1 MAGTPAA
8 MTAPMAPGA
17 QPGPTADPAHAEAAA
32 AAQAAAQQ
40 LAEAEARAAEARR
53 LAEQKAAE
61 AARQAAEAQQQAAME
76 AARAAKEVAR
86 VPGQT
91 DAPAPPDGATRVNV
105 ELGAHSS
112 SNFYKGL
119 AGNDVVDHGG
129 IFVATYQVPKVGA
142 PLALRVL
149 LPGDLE
155 FEADAI
161 VQWVRETRSGESQP
175 GFGAKFTRISGE
187 GRQLV
192 YRYAR
197 NREPMFYDDF

>member
-1 MAGTPAA
+1 MATAMAGTPVAVAA
-8 MTAPMAPGA
+8 SPAAPAA
-17 QPGPTADPAHAEAAA
+17 NAAHG
-32 AAQAAAQQ
+32 QAAAEAEALARQV
-40 LAEAEARAAEARR
+40 AEAEARAAEIRN

-61 AARQAAEAQQQAAME
+61 AARQAE
-76 AARAAKEVAR
+76 AARLQAEQEAAKQAKEFMR

-91 DAPAPPDGATRVNV
+91 DAPEPPNGALRLEV

-119 AGNDVVDHGG
+119 SGNDVVDHGG
-129 IFVATYQVPKVGA
+129 IFVATYQIPKVGT
-142 PLALRVL
+142 PVALRVL

-155 FEADAI
+155 FDADAI
-161 VQWVRETRSGESQP
+161 VQWVRETRSGDSAP
-175 GFGAKFTRISGE
+175 GFGARLTRISGE

-197 NREPMFYDDF
+197 NREPMFHDDF

>member
-1 MAGTPAA
+1 MK
-8 MTAPMAPGA
+8 
-17 QPGPTADPAHAEAAA
+17 
-32 AAQAAAQQ
+32 AQQ
-40 LAEAEARAAEARR
+40 
-53 LAEQKAAE
+53 
-61 AARQAAEAQQQAAME
+61 AQQQAAEQAAQE
-76 AARAAKEVAR
+76 ARVVRR

-91 DAPAPPDGATRVNV
+91 DAPAPPEGALRVDV
-105 ELGAHSS
+105 ELGAHSA

-119 AGNDVVDHGG
+119 SGNDVVDHGG
-129 IFVATYQVPKVGA
+129 IFVATYQVPKVGK
-142 PLALRVL
+142 PIALRVL
-149 LPGDLE
+149 LPGELE

-161 VQWVRETRSGESQP
+161 VQWVRETRSGEEQP